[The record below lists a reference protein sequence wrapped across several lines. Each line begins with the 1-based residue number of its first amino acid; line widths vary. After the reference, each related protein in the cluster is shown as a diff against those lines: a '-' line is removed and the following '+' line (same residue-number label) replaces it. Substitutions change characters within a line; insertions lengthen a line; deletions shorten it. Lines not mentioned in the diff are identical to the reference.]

1 MPLGRRALKRPRR
14 ISSPTGPRARGVERE
29 FDFERNAHG
38 TLRGRRPGAHMP
50 EGRELVGPGVV
61 KMAYT
66 ESAPKR
72 HDTPPNGAGTPV
84 SSNSY
89 ALQVTSWNSFHK

>member
-1 MPLGRRALKRPRR
+1 
-14 ISSPTGPRARGVERE
+14 
-29 FDFERNAHG
+29 
-38 TLRGRRPGAHMP
+38 MP

-61 KMAYT
+61 EMAYT